1 MWRSGLSKFALRDP
15 PHGASE
21 PTLKKSGI
29 PTLLLWIFKG
39 KIESVK
45 VSISLAFSK
54 SKKSSKTDSEKSPS
68 TDSESGRSRS
78 RSTDSVRRIVRDLFQ
93 TCI

>member
-15 PHGASE
+15 PHGASG

-78 RSTDSVRRIVRDLFQ
+78 RSTDSVRMIVRDLFQ
-93 TCI
+93 T